1 MSSILKKAILKKAMC
16 TAALIGASMGAH
28 ATPIIWTDT
37 VSPSAAVTITTS
49 SPYSYSHVITDGA
62 TGFRPGIDSIGTAS
76 LSVWLADDAF
86 FGDLFLLGDSQETVG
101 FRFDGGAWTS
111 SRNVDSLDNF
121 DFSVTSLLSDGIL
134 NVTVRAKSGDFV
146 FDHSVLT
153 VNGNR
158 ATTTTTPPTKV
169 PEPNTLALLG
179 LGLLGLGFAA
189 KRRKA

>member
-1 MSSILKKAILKKAMC
+1 MNSILKKAMC

-37 VSPSAAVTITTS
+37 VNPSSDVAITTS
-49 SPYSYSHVITDGA
+49 SPYSYSHIITDGA
-62 TGFRPGIDSIGTAS
+62 NGYRPGIDSISSVS

-86 FGDLFLLGDSQETVG
+86 FGDIFLLGDSQETVG

-111 SRNVDSLDNF
+111 SRDVDSLDNY
-121 DFSVTSLLSDGIL
+121 DFSVTSSLLSDGIL
-134 NVTVRAKSGDFV
+134 NVSVRANSGDFV
-146 FDHSVLT
+146 FDRSVLT
-153 VNGNR
+153 VNGNH
-158 ATTTTTPPTKV
+158 ATSTPPTKV

-189 KRRKA
+189 KRRNA